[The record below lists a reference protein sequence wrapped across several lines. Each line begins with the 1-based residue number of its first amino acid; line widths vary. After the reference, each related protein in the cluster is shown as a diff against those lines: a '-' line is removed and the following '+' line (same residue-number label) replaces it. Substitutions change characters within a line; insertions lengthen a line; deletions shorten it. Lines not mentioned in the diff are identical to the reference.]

1 MTPEGKVKELV
12 KRALDALPFYR
23 FMPVQNG
30 MGAPGLDFYGCSAGR
45 FVAIE
50 TKTPGKHLTPRQ
62 KSTADQIVDA
72 GGVVFVVR
80 DQADVRDMVML
91 LLTVVPWAKGFI
103 KDRLCP

>member
-1 MTPEGKVKELV
+1 MTPEGRVKALV
-12 KRALDALPFYR
+12 KRALDALPVYR

-30 MGAPGLDFYGCSAGR
+30 MGAPGLDFYGCSEGR
-45 FVAIE
+45 FIAIE

-62 KSTADQIVDA
+62 KTTAEQIVAA
-72 GGVVFVVR
+72 GGAVFVVR
-80 DQADVRDMVML
+80 EPADVSDMVLL